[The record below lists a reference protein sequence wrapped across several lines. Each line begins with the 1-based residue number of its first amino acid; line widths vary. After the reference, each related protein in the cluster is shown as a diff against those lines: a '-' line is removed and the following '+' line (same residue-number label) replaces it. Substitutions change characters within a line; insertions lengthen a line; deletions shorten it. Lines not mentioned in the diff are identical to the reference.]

1 MTTINSNMLTNL
13 PTYINLP
20 EATKPTSST
29 RNACKLCAPLG
40 ASLVF
45 KGIEGC
51 VPLIHGSQGCST
63 YIRRYMISHYKEPV
77 DIASTNFSE
86 ESAVFGGGQNFITGI
101 NNIIQ
106 QYNLGVI
113 GVASTCLSET
123 IGEDVDALI
132 RDYHDKNEQA
142 KLPLFINV
150 STPSYCGTHMNGFH
164 QATIAT
170 VARFAES
177 GDRTNQVNI
186 FPGFVSP
193 ADIRHLKEIA
203 ADFGL
208 DIILFPDYSETL
220 DNVHTREYQL
230 VPTGGTTVEALK
242 KTGTAKATIEF
253 GTVFNRGGS
262 KSNALG
268 VNSAGEWLE
277 VNRSVAN
284 YPLPFPIG
292 IDASDGFFHA
302 LADVAQTMI
311 PEKYLKERGRLI
323 DSYVDAHKYVFG
335 KRVVLYG
342 EEDLV
347 IAMARFVKEI
357 GMEPVLVASGAASG
371 TMKAELARVLPDNT
385 DVVVADGSDFAT
397 MGELM
402 QTLKPDI
409 MIGNSKGY
417 YLSRQFKIPLVR
429 IGFPIHDRFGASR
442 LQHIGYQ
449 GTQLL
454 FDLIVNALIEYK
466 QENSPVGYKY
476 I

>member
-1 MTTINSNMLTNL
+1 
-13 PTYINLP
+13 
-20 EATKPTSST
+20 
-29 RNACKLCAPLG
+29 
-40 ASLVF
+40 
-45 KGIEGC
+45 
-51 VPLIHGSQGCST
+51 
-63 YIRRYMISHYKEPV
+63 MISHYKEPV

-86 ESAVFGGGQNFITGI
+86 EAAVFGGGQNFITGI

-106 QYNLGVI
+106 QYNPAVI

-123 IGEDVDALI
+123 IGEDVDALV
-132 RDYHDKNEQA
+132 RDYLDKNEQFE
-142 KLPLFINV
+142 LPLFINV

-170 VARFAES
+170 VARFAEA
-177 GDRTNQVNI
+177 GNQANHVNI

-203 ADFGL
+203 ADLGME
-208 DIILFPDYSETL
+208 IILFPDYSETL

-230 VPTGGTTVEALK
+230 VPSGGTTVNALI
-242 KTGTAKATIEF
+242 KTGTARATIEF

-262 KSNALG
+262 KTNALG
-268 VNSAGEWLE
+268 VNSAGEWLS
-277 VNRSVAN
+277 VNRSVDN
-284 YPLPFPIG
+284 FPLPFPIG
-292 IDASDGFFHA
+292 IDASDKFFNA
-302 LADVAQTMI
+302 LTEINQTLV

-323 DSYVDAHKYVFG
+323 DAYVDAHKYVFG
-335 KRVVLYG
+335 KRAVLYG

-347 IAMARFVKEI
+347 IAMAGFLSEI
-357 GMEPVLVASGAASG
+357 GIQPVLIASGASSG
-371 TMKAELARVLPDNT
+371 LMKAELAKILPDT
-385 DVVVADGSDFAT
+385 SEVVVVDGSDFAT
-397 MGELM
+397 IGELM
-402 QTLKPDI
+402 QDLKPDI

-442 LQHIGYQ
+442 LHHIGYR
-449 GTQLL
+449 GTQQL